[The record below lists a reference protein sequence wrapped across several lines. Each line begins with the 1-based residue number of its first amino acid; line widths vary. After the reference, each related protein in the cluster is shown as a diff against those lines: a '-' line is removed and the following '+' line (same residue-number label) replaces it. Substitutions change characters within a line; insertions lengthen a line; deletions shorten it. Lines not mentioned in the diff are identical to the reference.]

1 MIVMAWVGL
10 AAAAESVSTLVR
22 LECDGQSGLID
33 SHLAFARDPTGEVCI
48 EGHQTLDWF
57 APDTPPGTIPAF
69 GYTPDAI
76 WARVDVENASGK
88 DFVAVVELSH
98 ARLREVTWFV
108 LDGGRVVKEVS
119 AGLGTGGKPDGMAMR
134 YPSVSMALPAGAVR
148 SVYLRVRSDTAIWMP
163 LEISNV
169 LGHARHAAKRD
180 FRDQVFVGIGTGI
193 LLLAVLNAWVL
204 RSRLF
209 WLLAGIVA
217 GVMGY
222 YLIFHGYYVWLGGPW
237 QGWVNRKFMISL
249 GLFGHWGFLSF
260 TREYAQRDIPER
272 GLLVFADRFAWVL
285 LAGGTLL
292 WSASFRAGILILLG
306 LLGVCHILG
315 AAMAFRGAST
325 SRAWGNWVLAGVW
338 AVVLGVVFLLYAGS
352 FKWFSHPVG
361 TMELQ
366 RSLML
371 LIFLVFFALV
381 TAQQQSVR
389 RESERAQRAEK
400 LASEAQLRALRYQLN
415 PHFLF
420 NTLNSIGALSREAP
434 GRIPELVRRLALLLR
449 QRLRPEPANRVPLRG
464 ELEAV
469 KAYLGI
475 EKVRFEENLQVAI
488 DVPAELLDVRVPE
501 MLIEPLAENA
511 IKYGMPSD
519 GPLRLAISAERR
531 EGELVVRV
539 AHNGKLAPSR
549 PGGGIGTRNMR
560 ERLEHFYGGR
570 AGFDLREEEGRVVAE
585 VRLPDDADEEGKA

>member
-1 MIVMAWVGL
+1 
-10 AAAAESVSTLVR
+10 
-22 LECDGQSGLID
+22 
-33 SHLAFARDPTGEVCI
+33 
-48 EGHQTLDWF
+48 
-57 APDTPPGTIPAF
+57 
-69 GYTPDAI
+69 
-76 WARVDVENASGK
+76 
-88 DFVAVVELSH
+88 
-98 ARLREVTWFV
+98 
-108 LDGGRVVKEVS
+108 
-119 AGLGTGGKPDGMAMR
+119 
-134 YPSVSMALPAGAVR
+134 
-148 SVYLRVRSDTAIWMP
+148 
-163 LEISNV
+163 
-169 LGHARHAAKRD
+169 
-180 FRDQVFVGIGTGI
+180 
-193 LLLAVLNAWVL
+193 
-204 RSRLF
+204 
-209 WLLAGIVA
+209 
-217 GVMGY
+217 
-222 YLIFHGYYVWLGGPW
+222 
-237 QGWVNRKFMISL
+237 
-249 GLFGHWGFLSF
+249 
-260 TREYAQRDIPER
+260 
-272 GLLVFADRFAWVL
+272 
-285 LAGGTLL
+285 
-292 WSASFRAGILILLG
+292 
-306 LLGVCHILG
+306 
-315 AAMAFRGAST
+315 MAFRGAST

>member
-1 MIVMAWVGL
+1 
-10 AAAAESVSTLVR
+10 
-22 LECDGQSGLID
+22 
-33 SHLAFARDPTGEVCI
+33 
-48 EGHQTLDWF
+48 
-57 APDTPPGTIPAF
+57 
-69 GYTPDAI
+69 
-76 WARVDVENASGK
+76 
-88 DFVAVVELSH
+88 
-98 ARLREVTWFV
+98 
-108 LDGGRVVKEVS
+108 
-119 AGLGTGGKPDGMAMR
+119 
-134 YPSVSMALPAGAVR
+134 
-148 SVYLRVRSDTAIWMP
+148 
-163 LEISNV
+163 
-169 LGHARHAAKRD
+169 
-180 FRDQVFVGIGTGI
+180 
-193 LLLAVLNAWVL
+193 
-204 RSRLF
+204 
-209 WLLAGIVA
+209 
-217 GVMGY
+217 
-222 YLIFHGYYVWLGGPW
+222 
-237 QGWVNRKFMISL
+237 
-249 GLFGHWGFLSF
+249 
-260 TREYAQRDIPER
+260 
-272 GLLVFADRFAWVL
+272 
-285 LAGGTLL
+285 
-292 WSASFRAGILILLG
+292 
-306 LLGVCHILG
+306 
-315 AAMAFRGAST
+315 
-325 SRAWGNWVLAGVW
+325 
-338 AVVLGVVFLLYAGS
+338 
-352 FKWFSHPVG
+352 
-361 TMELQ
+361 MELQ